1 MKIVSDASPL
11 INLARIGELGL
22 LRKLYEELII
32 PEAVWNEV
40 VVDGAGQAGAAEV
53 NAAKWIKTKKAS
65 NKNLVQALQQ
75 NLDAGESEAIALA
88 LEINTVLLLMDERIG
103 REVARHLGLHCTG
116 LIGVL
121 IEAKHKEHIISI
133 KPHLDSLRQI
143 AGFRI
148 NDDLYLRVLQDEDEA

>member
-11 INLARIGELGL
+11 INLSRIGELGL

-53 NAAKWIKTKKAS
+53 NAAKWIKTKKVC

-75 NLDAGESEAIALA
+75 NLDAGESEAIALS

-103 REVARHLGLHCTG
+103 REVARHFGLHCTG
-116 LIGVL
+116 LIGIL
-121 IEAKHKEHIISI
+121 IEAKHKRHIISI
-133 KPHLDSLRQI
+133 KPYLDSLRQI

-148 NDDLYLRVLQDEDEA
+148 NNDLYLRVLLDENEA